1 MRYTVLWRP
10 SAEQRLA
17 EIWTAAADR
26 AAVARAADSIDAK
39 LAQNPLSQGESRVGN
54 TRVLFV
60 DPLGVYFE
68 VVVDDLRVWVFD
80 VWRP

>member
-10 SAEQRLA
+10 SAEQHLA
-17 EIWTAAADR
+17 DIWTSAADR
-26 AAVARAADSIDAK
+26 AAVARAADSIDAR
-39 LAQNPLSQGESRVGN
+39 LAQNPLAQGESRVGN
-54 TRVLFV
+54 TRILFV

-80 VWRP
+80 VWRR